1 MSLFCPRKPSKP
13 GARLSIWYKLF
24 GGEGLFGNDSNGKW
38 LFKSGVYFYK
48 PNFPP
53 SSSGGKSSLPKRFLI
68 KDDLGSCFKCWG
80 WDGTNE
86 IGPAVYVA
94 KRPEI
99 RMVNESDIM
108 GDVTYAYTYDLGAA
122 DTSSFAG
129 DIPEATQLTA
139 NGDGSG
145 GAGSKMNTDQSQL
158 HYLKR
163 TTTPDDGSAAITEHI
178 TPPPHFN
185 SLIYAVPISTETL
198 DGQQCS
204 WMDTSGREWADDLG
218 T

>member
-1 MSLFCPRKPSKP
+1 MRSYNQQQDGS
-13 GARLSIWYKLF
+13 
-24 GGEGLFGNDSNGKW
+24 GNG
-38 LFKSGVYFYK
+38 
-48 PNFPP
+48 P
-53 SSSGGKSSLPKRFLI
+53 SSDLINRLLKRLDELELYSSQTVTVEKMTRGQRLHTKGGFFGLQLPQMFLI

-185 SLIYAVPISTETL
+185 SLIYAVPIATETL

>member
-1 MSLFCPRKPSKP
+1 MKTYTPKKPSCKS
-13 GARLSIWYKLF
+13 ALWTWRRWIWDLLA
-24 GGEGLFGNDSNGKW
+24 GGYFPIAGDGIIKVEFLQ
-38 LFKSGVYFYK
+38 GVYRISSK
-48 PNFPP
+48 
-53 SSSGGKSSLPKRFLI
+53 SSGSIQSLPARFLI
-68 KDDLGSCFKCWG
+68 KDDKGSCFKCWG

-185 SLIYAVPISTETL
+185 SLIYAVPIATETL